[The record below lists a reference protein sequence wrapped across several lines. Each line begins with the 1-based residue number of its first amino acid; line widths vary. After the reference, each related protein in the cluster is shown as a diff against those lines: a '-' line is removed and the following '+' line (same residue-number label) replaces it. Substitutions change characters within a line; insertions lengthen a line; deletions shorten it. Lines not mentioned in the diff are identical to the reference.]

1 MAANSICRASS
12 EDLRKLINFSL
23 SIGTP
28 LRSRLRRLN
37 SPFSNELPELAAMSS
52 ELPGLFDQH
61 VDKQLL
67 QSIQD
72 AYVAKYSKS
81 PTWLVAAPGR
91 VNLIGEHIDY
101 NDGFVMPMAIERYMV
116 IAAGLADDSSRD
128 HAMVHSIELNETEQ
142 ISLNQSPEPK
152 PGSWVN
158 YVAGVIAG
166 FLEAGTSIPAFDAV
180 VDSNVPVGGGLSS
193 SAALEVATA
202 TLIEA
207 MTGTSVS
214 KAEKSLICQQAE
226 HRFAGVPC
234 GIMDQ
239 FSSVFGKPNELMLL
253 DCKSQQIEP
262 VPFETQEITV
272 LITNS
277 NVKHELTGG
286 EYAERRSGCDS
297 AKAKLGCKSWRDM
310 TISQLESSKD
320 RLTES
325 EYRLA
330 RHVVTEIG
338 RTMDAAKAF
347 ADGDYDQVG
356 QLMYASHDSLRD
368 DFEVSC
374 DELDVLVEI
383 ARKIGH
389 ENGVI
394 GSRMTG
400 GGFGGCTVTL
410 VRTEQLASVISTI
423 QSEYKSKT
431 GIEATAFATRPA
443 MGAHVISSTNGSA

>member
-1 MAANSICRASS
+1 MPDA
-12 EDLRKLINFSL
+12 
-23 SIGTP
+23 IGIRFHSFTKP
-28 LRSRLRRLN
+28 
-37 SPFSNELPELAAMSS
+37 ELPEQIIMPLNQ
-52 ELPGLFDQH
+52 PGVCDEH
-61 VDKQLL
+61 IDKQLL
-67 QSIQD
+67 ETITN
-72 AYVAKYSKS
+72 AYVRKFGKQ
-81 PTWLVAAPGR
+81 PTLLVAAPGR

-101 NDGFVMPMAIERYMV
+101 NDGFVLPMAIERYIV
-116 IAAGLADDSSRD
+116 IAAGMADDPSRD
-128 HAMVHSIELNETEQ
+128 HGLIHSVELGETEQ
-142 ISLNQSPEPK
+142 ISLKVAPQPK

-166 FLEAGTSIPAFDAV
+166 FLESGVSIAAFDAV

-202 TLIEA
+202 TLVEA
-207 MTGTSVS
+207 ITG
-214 KAEKSLICQQAE
+214 KPIAGAEKALICQKAE

-262 VPFETQEITV
+262 VPFETDEITV

-286 EYAERRSGCDS
+286 EYAERRTGCDS
-297 AKAKLGCKSWRDM
+297 AKAKLGCESWRDLTM
-310 TISQLESSKD
+310 EDLESKRDLLS
-320 RLTES
+320 ES

-330 RHVVTEIG
+330 RHVVTEIS
-338 RTMDAAKAF
+338 RTTDAAKAF
-347 ADGDYDQVG
+347 SRGDYEHVG

-383 ARKIGH
+383 AKGIGN
-389 ENGVI
+389 EGGVI

-410 VRTEQLASVISTI
+410 VKTKDLQSVRSTI
-423 QSEYKSKT
+423 QSEYKAKT
-431 GIEATAFATRPA
+431 GIDAMAFATRPA
-443 MGAHVISSTNGSA
+443 MGAHLVSAGP

>member
-1 MAANSICRASS
+1 MPS
-12 EDLRKLINFSL
+12 EQPSV
-23 SIGTP
+23 
-28 LRSRLRRLN
+28 
-37 SPFSNELPELAAMSS
+37 SN
-52 ELPGLFDQH
+52 QH
-61 VDKQLL
+61 VDEQLL
-67 QSIQD
+67 DRIQN
-72 AYVAKYSKS
+72 AYVEKFGKA
-81 PTWLVAAPGR
+81 PTLLVAAPGR

-101 NDGFVMPMAIERYMV
+101 NDGFVMPMAIQRYVV

-128 HAMVHSIELNETEQ
+128 HGLVHSVELEETEQ
-142 ISLNQSPEPK
+142 VSLVTSPQPK
-152 PGSWVN
+152 PGSWIN

-166 FLEAGTSIPAFDAV
+166 FLESGVSIPAFDAV

-202 TLIEA
+202 TLVEA
-207 MTGTSVS
+207 ITGKSIG
-214 KAEKSLICQQAE
+214 KAEKALICQQAE
-226 HRFAGVPC
+226 HKFAGVPC

-253 DCKSQQIEP
+253 DCQSQQIEP
-262 VPFETQEITV
+262 VPFQTDEITV

-297 AKAKLGCKSWRDM
+297 AKAKLGCDSWRDM
-310 TISQLESSKD
+310 TIEELESKKAS
-320 RLTES
+320 LSES

-330 RHVVTEIG
+330 RHVVTEIS
-338 RTMDAAKAF
+338 RTTDAANAF
-347 ADGDYDQVG
+347 ANGDYDQVG

-374 DELDVLVEI
+374 DELDILVEI
-383 ARKIGH
+383 ARAIGN
-389 ENGVI
+389 EGGVI

-410 VRTEQLASVISTI
+410 VKTDHLQSVTSTI

-431 GIEATAFATRPA
+431 GIEAMAFATRPA
-443 MGAHVISSTNGSA
+443 MGAHVIATTP